1 MKKHIIIIALI
12 INAGLLFATE
22 QEPDILYF
30 NGIKLSLSTG
40 WGHPSPLETYFS
52 QNKIESPF
60 TMLSTANY
68 RGHVAVWEILDEKL
82 FLKEIQI
89 EKVNITPEEFKVE
102 MILFKPEDFNVK
114 SQLDSLSFKDK
125 VFADWFTGVI
135 IGQERNKKNNWEV
148 KKSFYFYVKYG
159 EIINIQELT
168 EKDFRL
174 IEKISEKDTSNHDL
188 MAKYSMLYLNNNY
201 ISYYFRLHENDTII
215 FDTKGGYLNGNSG
228 LSPLLLYFDNDH
240 MKWPYN
246 WENFEKSGAPF
257 CTWIIN
263 NDSLLL
269 TNIELHTGTDF
280 YSIDKHSVDLIDVFP
295 NRLIGNKV
303 FGDWVSGI
311 FVIRHGENVEDKLIP
326 GYFEFK
332 PSEFI
337 YIRLKDGIVLEKYTV
352 PADFDIENIP
362 SNTDEGLKKIINE
375 FK

>member
-1 MKKHIIIIALI
+1 MKKLIFIIALI
-12 INAGLLFATE
+12 INIGLLFATE
-22 QEPDILYF
+22 QEPDVLYY

-40 WGHPSPLETYFS
+40 WGHPSPLETYYS
-52 QNKIESPF
+52 QNKIEYPF

-68 RGHVAVWEILDEKL
+68 RGHVAVWEISDEKL
-82 FLKEIQI
+82 FLKEIHI
-89 EKVNITPEEFKVE
+89 EKAKITPEE
-102 MILFKPEDFNVK
+102 FNVK
-114 SQLDSLSFKDK
+114 SQLDSLSSKDK

-148 KKSFYFYVKYG
+148 EKSFYFYVKYG
-159 EIINIQELT
+159 EIINTQELT
-168 EKDFRL
+168 KKDFRL

-215 FDTKGGYLNGNSG
+215 IDTKGGYLNGNSG
-228 LSPLLLYFDNDH
+228 LSPLLLYFENDH

-257 CTWIIN
+257 CTWNIN

-280 YSIDKHSVDLIDVFP
+280 FSIDKHSVDLIDVFP
-295 NRLIGNKV
+295 DRLIGDKV

-311 FVIRHGENVEDKLIP
+311 FVIRHGANVEDKLIP

-332 PSEFI
+332 ASEFT

-352 PADFDIENIP
+352 PADFDIENIA
-362 SNTDEGLKKIINE
+362 SDTDEGLKKIINE